1 VSSLAAIFMDT
12 NDLSD
17 SSKIGKGII
26 RPDYYYIKKNG
37 KWYEAKIT
45 DVQAALKGEKP
56 NYQVTEVTN
65 KEYIKNA
72 EALKDIKGT
81 LAPKTED
88 SSKIP
93 KEEVVTSFENN
104 TLGGTINEFVS
115 QSYDRPSVNE
125 NYKKEN
131 SKNDTKFEPFWTN
144 NKEKDGWTFSPITNS
159 MISGT
164 DSGINEFNEF
174 RQFNRYRKKD
184 YNFEPFQAN
193 QFMIFVSSPEIF
205 NFSGGA
211 SAEQK
216 FVKITEDVSKDT
228 GFFASL
234 KIDAEKKKSM
244 KAMYAEFLAGFNFI
258 ENEIKKT
265 PIFQQ
270 NEKILPILTNRA
282 LNMPTTSLN
291 LESIPFMEGSNDT
304 KISLPDRITESQ
316 YSGSVTLNFLEDADL
331 SIWKLFNYWI
341 TFIDTAK
348 YGLIRPTYLSKN
360 KFSVGDSLYVP
371 YVSSIYCFLLGDAG
385 EIKYFCRYGAAF
397 PTNIP
402 SDLFEMTRGDV
413 KENLEVPIEFQ
424 YNYFEEYNEEIIKD
438 FNYLFGSTDINGNSL
453 KTVKNLMSESLLGDF
468 NKDGKEIAGRTKFKS
483 HIYDSFS
490 AVPISGKWYLRPN
503 ENYEVKSTSSNKQN
517 LE

>member
-1 VSSLAAIFMDT
+1 MAAIFMDT

-26 RPDYYYIKKNG
+26 RPNYYYIKKNG

-56 NYQVTEVTN
+56 NYQVTEVTT
-65 KEYIKNA
+65 KRYIKNA
-72 EALKDIKGT
+72 EALKDIKGK

-88 SSKIP
+88 SSKVTT
-93 KEEVVTSFENN
+93 EEKLKSAIVLEKDGDTKSFTKTFDN
-104 TLGGTINEFVS
+104 
-115 QSYDRPSVNE
+115 PSVNE
-125 NYKKEN
+125 NYKKED
-131 SKNDTKFEPFWTN
+131 SKKDTSFEPFWTN
-144 NKEKDGWTFSPITNS
+144 NKEHGGWTFSPITNNIINDS
-159 MISGT
+159 E
-164 DSGINEFNEF
+164 SGIKEFNEF

-184 YNFEPFQAN
+184 YNFEPFQTN
-193 QFMIFVSSPEIF
+193 QFMVFVSSPEIF
-205 NFSGGA
+205 NFSNIG
-211 SAEQK
+211 SVEQK
-216 FVKITEDVSKDT
+216 FVKITDDMNTSS

-234 KIDAEKKKSM
+234 KTDATSKEKM
-244 KAMYAEFLAGFNFI
+244 KTMYSEFLADFNFI
-258 ENEIKKT
+258 EKEIRKT

-270 NEKILPILTNRA
+270 NEKILPILTNRV
-282 LNMPTTSLN
+282 LNMPTSSLN

-316 YSGSVTLNFLEDADL
+316 YSGSVTLNFLEDSDL

-360 KFSVGDSLYVP
+360 KFSVGDSLYIP

-402 SDLFEMTRGDV
+402 SDLFEMTRGEV
-413 KENLEVPIEFQ
+413 KENLEVPIDFQ
-424 YNYFEEYNEEIIKD
+424 YNYFEEYNEEILKD
-438 FNYLFGSTDINGNSL
+438 FNYLFGY
-453 KTVKNLMSESLLGDF
+453 TVDDKGVSSKEIKNLMSEPLDGDF
-468 NKDGKEIAGRTKFKS
+468 NPKGEEINRTTFKS
-483 HIYDSFS
+483 HIYESFS
-490 AVPISGKWYLRPN
+490 AVPIGEKWYLRPN
-503 ENYEVKSTSSNKQN
+503 EKTVVTSTANVKQN
-517 LE
+517 LK